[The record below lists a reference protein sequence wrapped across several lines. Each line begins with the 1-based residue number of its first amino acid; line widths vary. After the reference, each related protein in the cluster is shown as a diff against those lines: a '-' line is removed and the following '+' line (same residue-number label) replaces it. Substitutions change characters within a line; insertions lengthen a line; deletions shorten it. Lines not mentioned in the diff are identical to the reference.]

1 MSEKKEFEKLSK
13 KELKE
18 KYEKPIDRIKH
29 MSNGQIVVRTFLLF
43 AIMSIVSVGLYLVLE
58 GIPVAGIPGKNK
70 LVKAEIM
77 APRLTE
83 EVVVVTD
90 KEFLEYSRNIVSYL
104 GTATREIEGEIGE
117 PFVTIRYTDKKG
129 NTYEVAANENVLFY
143 EGETKRLKKTGMFV
157 VIAEGLFFPEL
168 TQYVITE

>member
-1 MSEKKEFEKLSK
+1 MSEKKEFEKLSS

-29 MSNGQIVVRTFLLF
+29 MSNGQIVIRSVLMFTVM
-43 AIMSIVSVGLYLVLE
+43 AVVSVGLYLMLE
-58 GIPVAGIPGKNK
+58 GFPVFGIPGKGK

-83 EVVVVTD
+83 ETVVVTD
-90 KEFLEYSRNIVSYL
+90 KDYLEYARNIVSYL
-104 GTATREIEGEIGE
+104 GTATREIEGEAGE
-117 PFVTIRYTDKKG
+117 PYVTIRYTDKKG

-143 EGETKRLKKTGMFV
+143 NGETARLKKPGMFV

-168 TQYVITE
+168 TQYVITQ

>member
-1 MSEKKEFEKLSK
+1 MSENKEFEKLSA

-29 MSNGQIVVRTFLLF
+29 MSNGQI
-43 AIMSIVSVGLYLVLE
+43 AIRSILMFTVMAVVSVGLYFMLE
-58 GIPVAGIPGKNK
+58 GFPVSGIPGKGR

-90 KEFLEYSRNIVSYL
+90 KDYLEYARNIVSYL

-117 PFVTIRYTDKKG
+117 PYVTIRYTDKKG

-143 EGETKRLKKTGMFV
+143 NGETKRLKKPGMFV

-168 TQYVITE
+168 TQYVITQ

>member
-1 MSEKKEFEKLSK
+1 MSENNKFVKHSA
-13 KELKE
+13 KELRE
-18 KYEKPIDRIKH
+18 MYDRPMERIRH
-29 MSNGQIVVRTFLLF
+29 MSNGQILFRVFLMF
-43 AIMSIVSVGLYLVLE
+43 AFMASVSAGIYILLNGFPLV
-58 GIPVAGIPGKNK
+58 GIPGNNK
-70 LVKAEIM
+70 IVKAEIM

-90 KEFLEYSRNIVSYL
+90 EEYLEYSRNIVSYL

-117 PFVTIRYTDKKG
+117 PYVTIRYTDKKG

-143 EGETKRLKKTGMFV
+143 NGETKRLKKTAMFV

-168 TQYVITE
+168 TQYVITQ

>member
-1 MSEKKEFEKLSK
+1 MAEKQKFQKLSS

-18 KYEKPIDRIKH
+18 KYDRPYDRILH
-29 MSNGQIVVRTFLLF
+29 MSNGQVAIRVLAMFLFMASVSALIYVVMHGF
-43 AIMSIVSVGLYLVLE
+43 
-58 GIPVAGIPGKNK
+58 PVMGIPGHKK
-70 LVKAEIM
+70 LEKAEIM

-90 KEFLEYSRNIVSYL
+90 EEYLEYARNIVSYL

-117 PFVTIRYTDKKG
+117 PFVTIRYTDKNG
-129 NTYEVAANENVLFY
+129 ETYEVAANENVLFY
-143 EGETKRLKKTGMFV
+143 NGETKRLKKQGMFV

-168 TQYVITE
+168 TQYVVTQ